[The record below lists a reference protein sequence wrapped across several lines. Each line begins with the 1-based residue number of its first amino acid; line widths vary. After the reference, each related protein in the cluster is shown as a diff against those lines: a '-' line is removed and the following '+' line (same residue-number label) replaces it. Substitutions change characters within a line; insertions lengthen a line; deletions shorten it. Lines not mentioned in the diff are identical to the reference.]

1 MVAKKSERW
10 SVVGVVGGGHCTIA
24 MAVTAESLA
33 DRAVKAERQLDAQS
47 YFPVAM
53 IKHQGQTQLK
63 KEWFYVTLWFQRDRG
78 LMAGREWV
86 AQ

>member
-1 MVAKKSERW
+1 MMVAKKSERW
-10 SVVGVVGGGHCTIA
+10 SVVGVVGGHCTIA

-78 LMAGREWV
+78 LMAGREWI

>member
-1 MVAKKSERW
+1 
-10 SVVGVVGGGHCTIA
+10 

-33 DRAVKAERQLDAQS
+33 DRAVKAERQLDAQ
-47 YFPVAM
+47 
-53 IKHQGQTQLK
+53 IKHQGQMQLK

-78 LMAGREWV
+78 LMAGREWI